1 MGMPTDHA
9 ITLDGPRLAPAG
21 GRAPR
26 QLVVLCHGVGADG
39 EDMMGLAELLRHA
52 LPETAFACP
61 HAPFP
66 FDLAPAGRQWFPL
79 VERSNAMIEQG
90 VRATAPML
98 ARFFAAE
105 CARLGLPHRAGVLA
119 GFSQG
124 AMMALFT
131 GLRMTD
137 PPGAL
142 AGFSGALP
150 GLATLPV
157 ELKAR
162 PPVLLVHGERD
173 EVVAPAMTREM
184 ERVLRALGVPVH
196 ALYRPE
202 LGHSLDDEG
211 IGAFAALCA
220 DLLERQG
227 GSSST

>member
-1 MGMPTDHA
+1 MQDETDETPT
-9 ITLDGPRLAPAG
+9 LEGPRLAPEG

-39 EDMMGLAELLRHA
+39 EDMMGLAEMLRQV
-52 LPETAFACP
+52 LPETAFVCP

-79 VERSNAMIEQG
+79 FERTNAMIEQG
-90 VRATAPML
+90 VRATAPVL

-131 GLRMTD
+131 GLRMAD

-150 GLATLPV
+150 GLAALPA
-157 ELKAR
+157 ELRAR

-173 EVVAPAMTREM
+173 EVVAPAMTRDT
-184 ERVLRALGVPVH
+184 ERALRALGVPVH

-220 DLLERQG
+220 DLLQRQSG
-227 GSSST
+227 PSAA

>member
-1 MGMPTDHA
+1 VQDQTHRTIA
-9 ITLDGPRLAPAG
+9 LEGPRLAPAG
-21 GRAPR
+21 GRTPR

-39 EDMMGLAELLRHA
+39 EDMLGLAGMLRHA
-52 LPETAFACP
+52 LPETEFVCP

-66 FDLAPAGRQWFPL
+66 FDFAPTGRQWFPL
-79 VERSNAMIEQG
+79 LERTNAMIEQG
-90 VRATAPML
+90 VRAMAPVL

-131 GLRMTD
+131 GLRMAD

-150 GLATLPV
+150 GLATLPA

-173 EVVAPAMTREM
+173 EVVAPAMTRDI
-184 ERVLRALGVPVH
+184 ERALRALGVPVH

-220 DLLERQG
+220 DLLERRSG
-227 GSSST
+227 PSST